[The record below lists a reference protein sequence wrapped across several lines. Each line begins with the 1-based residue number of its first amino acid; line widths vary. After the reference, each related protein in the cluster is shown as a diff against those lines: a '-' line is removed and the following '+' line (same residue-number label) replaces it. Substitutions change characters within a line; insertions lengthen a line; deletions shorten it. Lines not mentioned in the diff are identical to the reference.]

1 MATVALEGI
10 SKYFG
15 TVPAVQDLSCSIA
28 QGEFL
33 ALLGP
38 SGCGK
43 TTTLLMLAASIAL
56 PVVPC
61 ASTDGSSTISH
72 PPAQYWH
79 GVSELAL
86 YPHLTVY
93 ENLAFP
99 YVSSANPRCHRAKV
113 EHIAALVQ
121 LQDLLQRKP
130 AQLSGDS
137 SSVWRWDGRSLK
149 NPTCCCST
157 NP

>member
-10 SKYFG
+10 YKYFG
-15 TVPAVQDLSCSIA
+15 TVPAVQDLSYTIA

-43 TTTLLMLAASIAL
+43 TTTLLMLAGIYRPASGTLRFDGRIVNDL
-56 PVVPC
+56 PPRQRNIGMVFQ
-61 ASTDGSSTISH
+61 S
-72 PPAQYWH
+72 Y
-79 GVSELAL
+79 AL

-99 YVSSANPRCHRAKV
+99 LRVQRQSRAVIQHKV

-130 AQLSGDS
+130 AQLSG
-137 SSVWRWDGRSLK
+137 WTAAACGAG
-149 NPTCCCST
+149 TGAH
-157 NP
+157 

>member
-1 MATVALEGI
+1 MATVALEEI

-15 TVPAVQDLSCSIA
+15 TVPAVQELSCTIA

-43 TTTLLMLAASIAL
+43 TTTLLMLAGIYRPSSGAL
-56 PVVPC
+56 RF
-61 ASTDGSSTISH
+61 DGRIVNDL
-72 PPAQYWH
+72 PPRQRNIGMVFQSY
-79 GVSELAL
+79 AL

-99 YVSSANPRCHRAKV
+99 LRIQHQPRAVIEHKV
-113 EHIAALVQ
+113 EHTSALVQ
-121 LQDLLQRKP
+121 LQDLLQ
-130 AQLSGDS
+130 
-137 SSVWRWDGRSLK
+137 
-149 NPTCCCST
+149 
-157 NP
+157 